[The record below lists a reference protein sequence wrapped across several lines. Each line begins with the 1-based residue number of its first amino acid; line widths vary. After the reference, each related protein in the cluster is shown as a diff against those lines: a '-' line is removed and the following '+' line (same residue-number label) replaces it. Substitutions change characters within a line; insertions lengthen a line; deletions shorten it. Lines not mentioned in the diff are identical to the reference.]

1 MSTTLS
7 ELLNASLRVAGIIM
21 RPNWTLSVDMAAEL
35 IPALNRMLGSW
46 NIDGSKI
53 FTTKI
58 ETFPLTSGV
67 KTYTIGPG
75 GDFDTARPS
84 FYQFAN
90 ILYPTGPVV
99 RQPMQILRNV
109 DQWAAIRV
117 QDIPGAPAWVIY
129 PDMANPLTTL
139 YLYPQP
145 PAGYTLELYTWQALS
160 KYTAISDTVV
170 VPDGYE
176 EAIVWNLGVRA
187 AAMYPHQA
195 KLDPEAKDQARR
207 SLRAVKTLNA
217 KTPPLCTDPALTG
230 WGGGGAGGGS
240 GESGGWNDAAPWLDG
255 GIF

>member
-75 GDFDTARPS
+75 GAFNTVRPN

-99 RQPMQILRNV
+99 RQPVLIIRNV
-109 DQWAAIRV
+109 DEWASIRV
-117 QDIPGAPAWVIY
+117 QDIPGAPAWVMY

-145 PAGYTLELYTWQALS
+145 PADYTLELYTWQALS
-160 KYTAISDTVV
+160 KYSAISDTVV
-170 VPDGYE
+170 VPEGYE
-176 EAIVWNLGVRA
+176 EAIVWNLGLRA
-187 AAMYPHQA
+187 AVMYPHES
-195 KLDPEAKDQARR
+195 KLHPDARDQARR
-207 SLRAVKTLNA
+207 SLRAIKTLNA
-217 KTPPLCTDPALTG
+217 RTPALRTDPACF
-230 WGGGGAGGGS
+230 GGS
-240 GESGGWNDAAPWLDG
+240 GSGDGSGSGSWDDAAPWLDG